1 MTFVVFSDEASGCYC
16 SIHEIIL
23 TVAFTAYTRMNF
35 IEMKDL
41 NVKSETQKV
50 LEEIMKELK
59 TLEKGMAL

>member
-1 MTFVVFSDEASGCYC
+1 
-16 SIHEIIL
+16 
-23 TVAFTAYTRMNF
+23 MNF

-50 LEEIMKELK
+50 LEEIIKELK